1 MYKDTDSVE
10 FNIPE
15 DFNPKVEDVVNY
27 DFFKDKVVDKLW
39 IEEFFEN
46 FMKETIDNTPT
57 M

>member
-1 MYKDTDSVE
+1 MYKDTDSVG

-27 DFFKDKVVDKLW
+27 DFFKGEVVDKLW
-39 IEEFFEN
+39 VEEFFEN
-46 FMKETIDNTPT
+46 FMKESIDNTPT